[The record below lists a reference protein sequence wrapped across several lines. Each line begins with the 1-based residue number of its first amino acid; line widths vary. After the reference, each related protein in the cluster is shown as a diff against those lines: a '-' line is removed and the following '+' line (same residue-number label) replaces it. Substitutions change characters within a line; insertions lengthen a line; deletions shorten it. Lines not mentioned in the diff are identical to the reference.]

1 MRFKFK
7 LESLLNHRQFVEDVL
22 QKEFSFL
29 KKRLSEEK
37 QIETHL
43 REKQSHLAEELK
55 INLQASRPVS
65 ENSLYVTYLSCLSDQ
80 IGRQQGKVEKVES
93 EKSEKKIALMQ
104 AVKKRKILERLK
116 DNRVDQ
122 YQQFRSQKEQEVSDE
137 IGIQQYNRNTG

>member
-43 REKQSHLAEELK
+43 REKQAHLAEELK
-55 INLQASRPVS
+55 VNLKESRPVS

-80 IGRQQGKVEKVES
+80 IGRQQGKVERVES

-104 AVKKRKILERLK
+104 AVKKRKVLERLK
-116 DNRVDQ
+116 ENRVGK
-122 YQQFRSQKEQEVSDE
+122 YQQFRSRKEQEVADE